1 MIRTLACVAML
12 SLSAP
17 LAAAAATPA
26 QAAVAAMTAYERAH
40 AQTDI
45 EQPTCYIVQGWAQCV
60 FLTAHGNVDKYDWLQ
75 LKGGKWAFLGGEI
88 GNPAVPYMK
97 KFGVPPAVAAK
108 FEAHCKC

>member
-1 MIRTLACVAML
+1 MIRTFTCIAML
-12 SLSAP
+12 TLSAP

-26 QAAVAAMTAYERAH
+26 QAAVAAMSAYERAH
-40 AQTDI
+40 GMTDI

-60 FLTAHGNVDKYDWLQ
+60 FNTAQGNLDKYDWLH
-75 LKGGKWAFLGGEI
+75 LKNGKWAFLGGEI

-97 KFGVPPAVAAK
+97 KFGVPSAVAAK